1 MMNFMSSVTSHG
13 HATVTAHPLLVSL
26 PSQVLR
32 KVPFD

>member
-1 MMNFMSSVTSHG
+1 MNFMSSVTSHG
-13 HATVTAHPLLVSL
+13 QATVAAHSLMVCL

>member
-1 MMNFMSSVTSHG
+1 MMKFMSGVTSHG
-13 HATVTAHPLLVSL
+13 LATVTAHPLMVSL